1 MSESSLAI
9 AIIELLQKM
18 SSWEIEVIIA
28 ILFIFPP
35 VLAFFAV
42 LSGVRALRALERQI
56 AVSDDQTNK
65 VFVELVKRGEFA
77 SDVVKNYEKLVV
89 NHQALAD
96 ELLDVVKANTQAM
109 TLSNARIESL
119 LRSHLI

>member
-18 SSWEIEVIIA
+18 SSWELEVIIA
-28 ILFIFPP
+28 ILFVCPP

-56 AVSDDQTNK
+56 AVSDEQTNK
-65 VFVELVKRGEFA
+65 VFTELVKRGEFA
-77 SDVVKNYEKLVV
+77 ADVVKNYEKLVV

>member
-42 LSGVRALRALERQI
+42 LSGVRALRSLEKQI
-56 AVSDDQTNK
+56 ASSDKQTDQ
-65 VFVELVKRGEFA
+65 VFTELVKRGDFSAE
-77 SDVVKNYEKLVV
+77 VVKNYEKLVV
-89 NHQALAD
+89 NHHALAD